1 MKMKKSL
8 MVILLALAGTVA
20 GMGSAAAQCKI
31 DDIYEKYRINER
43 FNSVNMS
50 KEMLTL
56 VASQRNSERI
66 KEDVKNI
73 SSVKILSVK
82 VPSSKKYS
90 SYGFSTNGDGMAYF
104 DGEAFSASLNESL
117 SQSLSSINESSTN
130 VSKEQKEEIEKNVKE
145 KMVQKQAELKK
156 RQEEKQAE
164 LKSRQEAKQAEF
176 QKKQD
181 EIKALMEQVVK
192 DANSCIE
199 ASKYSEL
206 MSVNEDGKLV
216 KYFAKMEA
224 EKIKEFVVV
233 TKSSREYS
241 LIIIH
246 GDDIKIQSVSR
257 LGMIIPNADID
268 TEYLY

>member
-31 DDIYEKYRINER
+31 DDIYEKYRTNER

-56 VASQRNSERI
+56 VASQHNADRI
-66 KEDVKNI
+66 KEDVKNM

-90 SYGFSTNGDGMAYF
+90 SFGISTNGNGSVYF
-104 DGEAFSASLNESL
+104 DSEAFEENLQESL
-117 SQSLSSINESSTN
+117 SESLSSVNESTT
-130 VSKEQKEEIEKNVKE
+130 VTKEQKEEIEKSVKE
-145 KMVQKQAELKK
+145 KQSQKQSELKK
-156 RQEEKQAE
+156 RQEARQAE
-164 LKSRQEAKQAEF
+164 LKRKQEAKQAEF
-176 QKKQD
+176 TKKQ
-181 EIKALMEQVVK
+181 EELKALMEQVSK

-199 ASKYSEL
+199 ASKYAEL

-233 TKSSREYS
+233 TKSDREYS
-241 LIIIH
+241 LIIIK
-246 GDDIKIQSVSR
+246 GDDVKIQSVGR
-257 LGMIIPNADID
+257 LSYLIPSAKID
-268 TEYLY
+268 VDDYIR

>member
-1 MKMKKSL
+1 MI
-8 MVILLALAGTVA
+8 VLLALAGTVA
-20 GMGSAAAQCKI
+20 GIGSAAAQCKI
-31 DDIYEKYRINER
+31 DDIYEKYRTNER

-56 VASQRNSERI
+56 VAAQHNADRI
-66 KEDVKNI
+66 KEDVKNM

-82 VPSSKKYS
+82 VPSSKKNSGVYIS
-90 SYGFSTNGDGMAYF
+90 SSSNGSVYF
-104 DGEAFSASLNESL
+104 DSEEFEANLNESL
-117 SQSLSSINESSTN
+117 SESLSSINEASSNLT
-130 VSKEQKEEIEKNVKE
+130 KEQKEEKE
-145 KMVQKQAELKK
+145 KKIKEKVAQKQAEFKK

-164 LKSRQEAKQAEF
+164 LKRKQETKQAVF

-199 ASKYSEL
+199 ASKYAEL

-241 LIIIH
+241 LIIIK
-246 GDDIKIQSVSR
+246 GDDVKIQSVSR
-257 LGMIIPNADID
+257 LSYLIPSANID
-268 TEYLY
+268 VDDYIR